1 MGSVT
6 RYLPIF
12 PEAGHGGRERRE
24 ESTVSSMPSNFLFQ
38 FNERCLAGGSL
49 IKCFFAVRDFV
60 FRFVIDILKEKGIVN
75 FYIFNRISLTL
86 NDKTSVF
93 LL

>member
-1 MGSVT
+1 M
-6 RYLPIF
+6 
-12 PEAGHGGRERRE
+12 
-24 ESTVSSMPSNFLFQ
+24 
-38 FNERCLAGGSL
+38 
-49 IKCFFAVRDFV
+49 

>member
-12 PEAGHGGRERRE
+12 PETGHRGRERRE

-60 FRFVIDILKEKGIVN
+60 FRFD
-75 FYIFNRISLTL
+75 
-86 NDKTSVF
+86 
-93 LL
+93 

>member
-12 PEAGHGGRERRE
+12 PETGHGGGGERRE

-60 FRFVIDILKEKGIVN
+60 FRFD
-75 FYIFNRISLTL
+75 
-86 NDKTSVF
+86 
-93 LL
+93 